1 MTGKETCATGAL
13 RATIVEYMTQKKK
26 PSSKKSTTPRKK
38 SAPKKKQLTVGDIVA
53 EVRDDVAAFEAPTQ
67 QEVKEV
73 VTAVKKT
80 SLFKRIKKIFT
91 FGR

>member
-1 MTGKETCATGAL
+1 MSGKGTYTTGVL
-13 RATIVEYMTQKKK
+13 RATIVECMTQKKK
-26 PSSKKSTTPRKK
+26 PSSKKSATPRKK

-73 VTAVKKT
+73 VAAVQKT
-80 SLFKRIKKIFT
+80 SLFRRIKKIFT
-91 FGR
+91 FGI